1 MGRPTVLRAGP
12 ASTVGEPRKWR
23 AQMGYKLLNTLL
35 TLVLVGSLV
44 VVVCLFWCSFPIP
57 LTIEA
62 KFRLSGM
69 VIQMYGISA
78 VVLKLKEGRRQ
89 FVGRLHL
96 YIGLIAFLVG
106 TIAQG
111 TSSEMAQYVT
121 SRWGGVWPWCGA

>member
-1 MGRPTVLRAGP
+1 MV
-12 ASTVGEPRKWR
+12 SEPRKWR

-35 TLVLVGSLV
+35 TLGLVGSLV
-44 VVVCLFWCSFPIP
+44 VVVRLFWCSFPIP

-69 VIQMYGISA
+69 VKQLYGSSA

-89 FVGRLHL
+89 FLGSLHL

-111 TSSEMAQYVT
+111 TSTELSQYVT
-121 SRWGGVWPWCGA
+121 SRWGGVWPWCV

>member
-1 MGRPTVLRAGP
+1 
-12 ASTVGEPRKWR
+12 
-23 AQMGYKLLNTLL
+23 MGYKLLNTLL

-69 VIQMYGISA
+69 VIQLYGISA

-111 TSSEMAQYVT
+111 TSTELSQYVT